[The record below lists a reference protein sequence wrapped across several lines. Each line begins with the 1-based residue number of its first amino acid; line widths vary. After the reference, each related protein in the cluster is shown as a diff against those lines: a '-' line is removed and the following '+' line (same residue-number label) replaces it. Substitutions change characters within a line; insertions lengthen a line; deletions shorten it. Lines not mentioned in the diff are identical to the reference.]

1 MSSARNHAKRSHRSE
16 QVKVHAAAR
25 HMSGTRSKQ
34 YNRRHVEPGGSRLL
48 LWLRRLPLKRAPKI
62 ETKKEV

>member
-34 YNRRHVEPGGSRLL
+34 YIRRHVEPGRSRLL
-48 LWLRRLPLKRAPKI
+48 PWLTRLPLRRAHKI
-62 ETKKEV
+62 ETKEGA